1 MSSTEQS
8 RKRCSDPEK
17 QLADN
22 KKKWGS
28 RKAKAVSTDPVN
40 LEELKAKGEADRI
53 RKAESRSKQSRQKQV
68 GTRIQDRNCKRHK
81 VSKDSEQCSSSTSHV
96 QKQHNILIIK
106 LSLKGK
112 KKINHVTKTLTN
124 SITTFTA

>member
-1 MSSTEQS
+1 M
-8 RKRCSDPEK
+8 
-17 QLADN
+17 
-22 KKKWGS
+22 
-28 RKAKAVSTDPVN
+28 N

-81 VSKDSEQCSSSTSHV
+81 VSKDSEQCSSSSKSCPKASHV

-112 KKINHVTKTLTN
+112 KKINYVTKTLTN

>member
-17 QLADN
+17 RLADN
-22 KKKWGS
+22 KKKWDS

-40 LEELKAKGEADRI
+40 LEELKAKREADRI

-96 QKQHNILIIK
+96 QKQHILKIK